1 MAQLLP
7 FSDLSLEKLYIY
19 LKFLSKVL
27 PTINEP
33 LPFNVLEDVDMDSYK
48 IDTHDEGAS
57 IILGEGEGT
66 LKPMSPSDPGYRPE
80 EQTRLSQILESL
92 NEAFS
97 TDFTDADR
105 LLVSQITGNMLS
117 DEDLMNKVRNNPKE
131 NVAAI
136 FDKFFDKEL
145 VNIFN
150 SNESFYNKI
159 NTNEQLRDR
168 LKRDLLDLVYEEQGE
183 QV

>member
-27 PTINEP
+27 PTINNP

-48 IDTHDEGAS
+48 IDTSDEGDS
-57 IILGEGEGT
+57 ISLGDDDGT
-66 LKPMSPSDPGYRPE
+66 LKPMPPTDPGYRPE
-80 EQTRLSQILESL
+80 EQAKLSQILKAL
-92 NEAFS
+92 NKAFG

-117 DEDLMNKVRNNPKE
+117 DDELMSKVKNNPRE
-131 NVAAI
+131 NVEAI
-136 FDKFFDKEL
+136 FDKFFNREL
-145 VNIFN
+145 VQIFN
-150 SNESFYNKI
+150 SNENFYNKI
-159 NTNEQLRDR
+159 STNEELRDQ
-168 LKRDLLDLVYEEQGE
+168 LKKDLLDFVYSK
-183 QV
+183 QVA